1 MIKVAIVEDHA
12 MVRQTLTRLINA
24 EDDLEIV
31 IEAGS
36 AEDALLR
43 IASEEPQVALLDIT
57 LPGID
62 GLTLAAKLRREAPDV
77 RIIFLTMHDDDATLS
92 RAVGL
97 GTDGYVPKTA
107 DAEEVL
113 EAVRTVGDGGSYVS
127 PTLVR
132 KVMDIAGGRATG
144 PAAQLTDRELEVL
157 QLLASGNRPDDI
169 ADTLYLSVKTVK
181 NHLTSIY
188 SKLGVATAAQAV
200 AEAYRLRIA
209 STGQAPSED

>member
-181 NHLTSIY
+181 NHLTNVY
-188 SKLGVATAAQAV
+188 AKLNVETAAQAV
-200 AEAYRLRIA
+200 AEAYRLGLA
-209 STGQAPSED
+209 QPPS

>member
-1 MIKVAIVEDHA
+1 MIRVAIVEDHA
-12 MVRQTLTRLINA
+12 MVRQTLSRLIDT

-31 IEAGS
+31 LSEGS
-36 AEDALLR
+36 AEDALPR
-43 IASEEPQVALLDIT
+43 FPSATPDVALLDIT
-57 LPGID
+57 LPGED

-77 RIIFLTMHDDDATLS
+77 KIIFLTMHDDDATLS

-107 DAEEVL
+107 DAEEVV
-113 EAVRTVGDGGSYVS
+113 EAIRTVGDGGSYVS
-127 PTLVR
+127 PALVR

-157 QLLASGNRPDDI
+157 QLLAKGNRPDDI

-209 STGQAPSED
+209 SAPGGSEED